1 MKWNSLK
8 KKKVKYWDDNDIGYD
23 EEWEEEDNWDDDEK
37 WDGKSEEWEEE
48 DNWDDDEW

>member
-23 EEWEEEDNWDDDEK
+23 EKWEEDWTDDEK
-37 WDGKSEEWEEE
+37 WDGDDEKWEE
-48 DNWDDDEW
+48 DWTDDDW